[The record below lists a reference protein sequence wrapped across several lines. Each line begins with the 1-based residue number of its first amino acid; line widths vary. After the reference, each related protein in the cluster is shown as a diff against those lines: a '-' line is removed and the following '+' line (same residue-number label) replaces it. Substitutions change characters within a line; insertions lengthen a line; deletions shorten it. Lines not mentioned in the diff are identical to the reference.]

1 MSRLPAREADA
12 EKLLACCAGVGVEMR
27 LEEAVVVEEGKVDVR
42 ERREVMR
49 DGCCWKRREENV
61 RDVIV
66 CDTNGSLE
74 TCGRAVAAVVVALT
88 AEGSALQHR
97 RQSMFLEF
105 LNNVGSSRTG
115 QELN

>member
-49 DGCCWKRREENV
+49 DGCCWKRREANV

-66 CDTNGSLE
+66 CDTNGSLD
-74 TCGRAVAAVVVALT
+74 VVLDWLARWFWLRSFEECKKV
-88 AEGSALQHR
+88 
-97 RQSMFLEF
+97 
-105 LNNVGSSRTG
+105 
-115 QELN
+115 

>member
-1 MSRLPAREADA
+1 ML
-12 EKLLACCAGVGVEMR
+12 
-27 LEEAVVVEEGKVDVR
+27 
-42 ERREVMR
+42 
-49 DGCCWKRREENV
+49 
-61 RDVIV
+61 
-66 CDTNGSLE
+66 THLE